1 MSNYVINKNQPRP
14 VYNLIAV
21 SVSSMAFLIS
31 GFRISRENGYKLCVQ
46 GFLGLFGWT
55 SVS

>member
-21 SVSSMAFLIS
+21 SVSSVAFLIS

-46 GFLGLFGWT
+46 
-55 SVS
+55 